1 MMMEDKVRELLRGVA
16 DEAPAQREIP
26 PGLQGRAR
34 RRMGLALSAKFLTVA
49 VLVVGATF
57 VMRSLIAA
65 PGRVDVGT
73 QPPPLTTESPDPSSS
88 PTSSPTPTPTLTP
101 STSPE
106 PAAPTTAPCEVPAMM
121 PVIRDYMRANSAS
134 GLHVDSFELTAC
146 QRGYA
151 HGAVH
156 YTVQEPEEIGGG
168 SFQDAAEVFLQDV
181 DGGWTVITGGTGVVC
196 YPPYEELVK
205 DACEA
210 LGLG

>member
-26 PGLQGRAR
+26 QGLQGRAR
-34 RRMGLALSAKFLTVA
+34 RRMGLGLSAKFLTVA

-57 VMRSLIAA
+57 GIRSLFAA

-73 QPPPLTTESPDPSSS
+73 QPPPLTTESPDPSPS

-134 GLHVDSFELTAC
+134 GSHVDSFELTAC
-146 QRGYA
+146 QKGFA